1 MDKPWQK
8 IFQFL
13 YGPFFA
19 VLDFFMRN
27 YRANRQRL
35 GILLSNKKIAT
46 VLQGAAVVLLIIW
59 IIIFAF
65 APQESRD
72 KLTKAVKQSFGAL
85 QSIQTKE

>member
-1 MDKPWQK
+1 LDKPWQK

-35 GILLSNKKIAT
+35 GSLLSNKKIAS
-46 VLQGAAVVLLIIW
+46 VLQMAAVVLLIIW

-65 APQESRD
+65 APEDSRER
-72 KLTKAVKQSFGAL
+72 LTNAVKQGFGEL
-85 QSIQTKE
+85 KSIQTQE